1 MDRTPAG
8 GLRPAPTP
16 RSARI
21 LATALLAGIVWLG
34 ITAAPAPAAFVHVYQ
49 ADISTSGCTP
59 EDLATDAAGDI
70 YARCNNNTIQKF
82 DHTGSPVN
90 FAGAAPYITANSL
103 TGWSGGG
110 FSFDNSGSAAAVA
123 VDTNPSSPAFGY
135 IYVATISGGN
145 VGVFNATGVYV
156 GSLPNT
162 AGGELCG
169 VATNEQGE
177 VFTGHYF
184 GSGIIDRFSP
194 TDASPAN
201 DTYVGRIGPGSSVCY
216 VAGDSTGA
224 GYGSNWS
231 SGPLTKYASD
241 QFLPGGNN
249 NPVGTVIQNTSLAM
263 DVDPANDDI
272 YVSSGPEITAYNSA
286 GGQAGPSFGSGHLS
300 GSRGVAVDDANNA
313 IYASGS
319 TGGGTIAEFSLEGLV
334 VPDVTTNPPVAT
346 NIGHTTA
353 TLSGHVDPAGG
364 PNVTECELQW
374 GTSTAYSETPVACD
388 QPTPFLSPQDVS
400 ASLSGL
406 SSLTTYHYRF
416 VAANANGQNVGAD
429 QSFTT
434 PAVLNVHTDPA
445 TNIGASEATLNGGF
459 TIDAPGGDTTYHFDY
474 GVDTS
479 YGITTPE
486 EDTGSN
492 PGDVTVSADVAELH
506 SGSTY
511 HFRIVATNSFGTSVG
526 PDRTFTTFQPPSI
539 ESVSSQNLS
548 ATAADLVAQVN
559 PNGSETTYYFEY
571 GLTPAYGSRAPI
583 PDGHLGSASTGQPIS
598 VHIENLQPKQTY
610 HFRLVASSQ
619 FGTVTSD
626 DKTFNFFPP
635 NCPNAHLRQEVG
647 ANNLPD
653 CRSYEIASAEYA
665 GGNVIFPES
674 APNSGYAVSPSRLFY
689 TAAFGAI
696 PGTGNPINTIGDL
709 YTATRTASGWVT
721 RYIGLPASE
730 SFEMG
735 PPPGEGQTGLL
746 GQEPDKVQKETLSN
760 AGQSRI
766 LNWDNGNPDFELGGS
781 NAPYLWDAGGNQVD
795 RWPTNLEEVT
805 DGEEFVGKVAASS
818 DLSHFVFSSDIPFT
832 AEGEPGDI
840 YDNDTIARTVVVVS
854 KAEDGSPLLNSTPT
868 KVSADGSHILMTAE
882 GQLYMRVDG
891 AMSFDLAPGQPVNF
905 IGMTADGK
913 KVYFTTSAQLTIDDT
928 DTSVDLYMW
937 SEATNSLTKVS
948 AGSGGSGDTDK
959 CSPSWTSQCNVVPIS
974 FEGYLRLQGGVGG
987 NGTDNFLAADNGDIY
1002 FFSPE
1007 QLDGT
1012 SKGFPGQEN
1021 LYDYRNGHPQFVAAF
1036 AAGSRVCTLNQG
1048 ENICSD
1054 GPIARMQVSP
1064 DDSHASFITASQL
1077 TSYDSAGYAMM
1088 YSYDPA
1094 TGFLRCDSCLPSG
1107 EPPTADVYAS
1117 QNGLFM
1123 TNDGR
1128 TFFSTNDPLVPQDTD
1143 ETADIYEFVEG
1154 RAQLIST
1161 GTGLKYESFGF
1172 IGIEAFP
1179 GLVGVSAD
1187 GTDAFFATFDTLV
1200 PQDHNGGTLKIYDA
1214 RTGGGFAAETP
1225 PPGCVAADEC
1235 HGAGSSAPNPAPNG
1249 TSSNLGT
1256 VGNYP
1261 ASKKHPQ
1268 HRKKHRKKHHR
1279 KPARGKRHEGKR
1291 HR

>member
-1 MDRTPAG
+1 M
-8 GLRPAPTP
+8 
-16 RSARI
+16 
-21 LATALLAGIVWLG
+21 LASLACLAIG
-34 ITAAPAPAAFVHVYQ
+34 AASAPAAFVHVYQ
-49 ADISTSGCTP
+49 ADISTPGCTP
-59 EDLATDAAGDI
+59 EDLATDAAGNI
-70 YARCNNNTIQKF
+70 YARCNNNNTIQKF
-82 DHTGSPVN
+82 SHTGTAVN
-90 FAGAAPYITANSL
+90 FSGSASYISANSL

-123 VDTNPSSPAFGY
+123 VDTNPASPAFGY

-145 VGVFNATGVYV
+145 VGVFDSTGIYV

-169 VATNEQGE
+169 VATNKQGD

-184 GSGIIDRFSP
+184 GSGIIDKFTP
-194 TDASPAN
+194 TDGSPSN
-201 DTYVGRIGPGSSVCY
+201 DTYVGRIGPGRSLCY

-272 YVSSGPEITAYNSA
+272 YVSSGGEVTAYNSA
-286 GGQAGPSFGSGHLS
+286 GGQAGPSFGSGHLA
-300 GSRGVAVDDANNA
+300 GSRGLAVDDANGA
-313 IYASGS
+313 IYASGA
-319 TGGGTIAEFSLEGLV
+319 TGGGTIAEFSLEGLI
-334 VPDVTTNPPVAT
+334 VPDVTTDPAVPA

-353 TLSGHVDPAGG
+353 TLTGHVDPAGG
-364 PNVTECELQW
+364 PNVTECILQW
-374 GTSTAYSETPVACD
+374 GTSTAYSEAPLPCD
-388 QPTPFLSPQDVS
+388 QATPFSTAQNVS
-400 ASLSGL
+400 ASISGL

-416 VAANANGQNVGAD
+416 VAANANGQSVGAD
-429 QSFTT
+429 QTFTT

-445 TNIGASEATLNGGF
+445 TNIGSTEATLNGGF

-479 YGITTPE
+479 YGSTTSE
-486 EDTGSN
+486 EDAGSTT
-492 PGDVTVSADVAELH
+492 GDVEVSVDVSELQ
-506 SGSTY
+506 SGATY
-511 HFRIVATNSFGTSVG
+511 HYRIVATNNFGTSLG
-526 PDRTFTTFQPPSI
+526 PDRSFTTFQPPSI

-548 ATAADLVAQVN
+548 ATTADLVAQVN
-559 PNGSETTYYFEY
+559 PNGADTTFHFEY
-571 GLTPAYGSRAPI
+571 GPTPAYGSQAPV
-583 PDGHLGSASTGQPIS
+583 PDGDLGSATTGQPIA
-598 VHIENLQPKQTY
+598 VHIANLQPKQTY

-626 DKTFNFFPP
+626 DQTFNFFPP
-635 NCPNAHLRQEVG
+635 NCPNAHIRQEVG

-653 CRSYEIASAEYA
+653 CRAYEIASAEYA

-674 APNSGYAVSPSRLFY
+674 APNSGYAVNPSRLFY

-709 YTATRTASGWVT
+709 YTATRTDTGWVT
-721 RYIGLPASE
+721 KYIGLPASE

-760 AGQSRI
+760 PTQDRI

-781 NAPYLWDAGGNQVD
+781 NAPYLWDAEGNQVD
-795 RWPTNLEEVT
+795 RWPTNLAEVPN
-805 DGEEFVGKVAASS
+805 GEEFVGKVAASA

-832 AEGEPGDI
+832 EEGQPGDI
-840 YDNDTIARTVVVVS
+840 YDNDTVARTVLIAS
-854 KAEDGSPLLNSTPT
+854 RAEGGSELLNARPV
-868 KVSADGSHILMTAE
+868 KVSADGSHILMSAG

-891 AMSFDLAPGQPVNF
+891 AASYDIAPGQPVEF
-905 IGMTADGK
+905 VGMTADGQ
-913 KVYFTTSAQLTIDDT
+913 KVYFTSSAPLTGDDT
-928 DTSVDLYMW
+928 DTSVDLYLW
-937 SEATNSLTKVS
+937 TEATNALTRVS
-948 AGSGGSGDTDK
+948 VGSGSSGDTDK
-959 CSPSWTSQCNVVPIS
+959 CSPSWTSQCNAVPIS

-987 NGTDNFLAADNGDIY
+987 NGTDNFLAAENGDIY

-1021 LYDYRNGHPQFVAAF
+1021 LYVYRNGHAQFVASF

-1064 DDSHASFITASQL
+1064 DDGHASFITASQL
-1077 TSYDSAGYAMM
+1077 TSYDSAGHAMM
-1088 YSYDPA
+1088 YSYIPA
-1094 TGFLRCDSCLPSG
+1094 TGFLRCDSCLPTG
-1107 EPPTADVYAS
+1107 QPPTSDVYAS

-1123 TNDGR
+1123 TTDGR
-1128 TFFSTNDPLVPQDTD
+1128 TFFSTGDPLVPQDTD

-1154 RAQLIST
+1154 RPQLIST

-1200 PQDHNGGTLKIYDA
+1200 PQDRNGGTLKIYDA
-1214 RTGGGFAAETP
+1214 RTGGGFAFETP

-1235 HGAGSSAPNPAPNG
+1235 HGAGSSPPAPAPNG
-1249 TSSNLGT
+1249 TGANLGKA
-1256 VGNYP
+1256 GNHHP
-1261 ASKKHPQ
+1261 AKKKKKKKRH
-1268 HRKKHRKKHHR
+1268 KHRKHR
-1279 KPARGKRHEGKR
+1279 KRHHGKRADGRR
-1291 HR
+1291 HASERQG